1 MKLAKIYWAILLCI
15 VPLLLT
21 ALLKYTE
28 NIDTLENNLIDLR
41 YRYANPEHP
50 FTDKLVIVDI
60 DEVTL
65 DTYKSTPIFGR
76 WPWKRNVYQ
85 PILEY
90 IAGGMPKLILF
101 DIMFFEESP
110 EDETLIE
117 ATESLGIVSHA
128 VNLNKEDLSS
138 EEDKI
143 YEEGVPENILNK
155 SLHPENVDIMNLK
168 NYNILQFPI
177 PGIAAIAPYVHAVTY
192 TPDSDGVG
200 RRGFLF
206 FKYRKSYF
214 ASLGFTGFLSQHP
227 QKTIKATNS
236 SIIAISEDG
245 TVRNIPTDYNAFRLH
260 YYSKA
265 TIDNMPRI
273 SMSGVID
280 SRRALDGG
288 EIDNLDS
295 LKVPPSAFT
304 NKVVIIGTSA
314 ASTSDT
320 RLTPYGDRPG
330 YMYHAIQYSNLMEN
344 HFLHIAP
351 HWMGMVVLGLS
362 LPLCVFLSVYSKNIG
377 LRIVVPAS
385 LLAIYPLIAFIVFK
399 YDIHLPLAEFAVGY
413 PIAFLSSLGYLTLTE
428 GAEKRKYSK
437 VLSNMVDPTI
447 VSEALTDLEALKKGG
462 EMEITAFFSD
472 VAGFSTISEQLSS
485 EDLAAL
491 LNEYLSAMTIILKL
505 NKGTLD
511 KYIGDAVVGI
521 FGAPIKREVHFL
533 EAARASLEMITR
545 LAELKKYWKENNLYS
560 KDAQDMDV
568 RIGLNTGKAKVGF
581 MGTDTLASYT
591 MMGDTV
597 NLAARLE
604 AAGKDYGVNI
614 LISENTNKRIVSD
627 MFTRELDA
635 VRVKGKNEP
644 VKIFEL
650 ISLKGQSPQ
659 NIVDST
665 NYYEEGFRLYLQ
677 REWDKAIEKFNS
689 SKKAKGKKD
698 KAVEMLIERCSFYL
712 ENPPEATWDGA
723 FTRTHK

>member
-1 MKLAKIYWAILLCI
+1 MPLILT
-15 VPLLLT
+15 V
-21 ALLKYTE
+21 LLKFSGFTE
-28 NIDTLENNLIDLR
+28 SLENNLIDLR

-65 DTYKSTPIFGR
+65 DAYKSTPIFGR

-110 EDETLIE
+110 EDDPLIE
-117 ATESLGIVSHA
+117 ATEALGIVSHA
-128 VNLNKEDLSS
+128 VNLNKEDLSQ

-143 YEEGVPENILNK
+143 YDESVPQNILDR
-155 SLHPENVDIMNLK
+155 SLHPENVDLLNLST
-168 NYNILQFPI
+168 YNILQFPI
-177 PGIAAIAPYVHAVTY
+177 PRIAEIAPYVHAVTY

-200 RRGFLF
+200 RRGFIF
-206 FKYRKSYF
+206 FKYRNSYF
-214 ASLGFTGFLSQHP
+214 SSLGFTGYLSQHP
-227 QKTIKATNS
+227 QK
-236 SIIAISEDG
+236 SIVVKDNHIDVTSIDDTKIS
-245 TVRNIPTDYNAFRLH
+245 IPTEKSAFRLH
-260 YYSKA
+260 YYSKE
-265 TIDNMPRI
+265 TIDHMPRI

-280 SRRALDGG
+280 SRRA
-288 EIDNLDS
+288 IDSEEVTDFSS
-295 LKVPPSAFT
+295 LKVPPTAFQD
-304 NKVVIIGTSA
+304 KVVIIGTSA

-330 YMYHAIQYSNLMEN
+330 YMYHAIQYSNLMEK
-344 HFLHIAP
+344 HFLHMAP
-351 HWMGMVVLGLS
+351 EWLGIGLLLIM
-362 LPLCVFLSVYSKNIG
+362 LPFNVTLSVFSKNIG
-377 LRIVVPAS
+377 MRIVVPA
-385 LLAIYPLIAFIVFK
+385 LLFIIYPLIAFLVFR
-399 YDIHLPLAEFAVGY
+399 YDIHLPLSEFAIAY
-413 PIAFLSSLGYLTLTE
+413 PLTFLGSLGYLTLTE

-485 EDLAAL
+485 ADLAAL

-521 FGAPIKREVHFL
+521 FGAPIKRDEHFL
-533 EAARASLEMITR
+533 EAARASLEMISR

-614 LISENTNKRIVSD
+614 LISENTNLKVKAE

-650 ISLKGQSPQ
+650 ISKKGESPQ
-659 NIVDST
+659 NIVDAT
-665 NYYEEGFRLYLQ
+665 GYYEEGFNLYLK
-677 REWDKAIEKFNS
+677 REWEKSIQKFIDA
-689 SKKAKGKKD
+689 KKAKGKKD
-698 KAVEMLIERCSFYL
+698 KAVEMLIERCTFYL
-712 ENPPEATWDGA
+712 ENPPEATWDGV

>member
-1 MKLAKIYWAILLCI
+1 
-15 VPLLLT
+15 VPLILT
-21 ALLKYTE
+21 VLLKFSGFTE
-28 NIDTLENNLIDLR
+28 SLENNLIDLR

-65 DTYKSTPIFGR
+65 DAYKSTPIFGR

-110 EDETLIE
+110 EDDPLIE
-117 ATESLGIVSHA
+117 ATEALGIVSHA
-128 VNLNKEDLSS
+128 VNLNKEDLSQ

-143 YEEGVPENILNK
+143 YDESVPQNILDR
-155 SLHPENVDIMNLK
+155 SLHPENVDLLNLST
-168 NYNILQFPI
+168 YNILQFPI
-177 PGIAAIAPYVHAVTY
+177 PRIAEIAPYVHAVTY

-200 RRGFLF
+200 RRGFIF
-206 FKYRKSYF
+206 FKYRNSYF
-214 ASLGFTGFLSQHP
+214 SSLGFTGYLSQHP
-227 QKTIKATNS
+227 QK
-236 SIIAISEDG
+236 SIVVKDNHIDVTSIDDTKIS
-245 TVRNIPTDYNAFRLH
+245 IPTEKSAFRLH
-260 YYSKA
+260 YYSKE
-265 TIDNMPRI
+265 TIDHMPRI

-280 SRRALDGG
+280 SRRA
-288 EIDNLDS
+288 IDSEEVTDFSS
-295 LKVPPSAFT
+295 LKVPPTAFQD
-304 NKVVIIGTSA
+304 KVVIIGTSA

-330 YMYHAIQYSNLMEN
+330 YMYHAIQYSNLMEK
-344 HFLHIAP
+344 HFLHMAP
-351 HWMGMVVLGLS
+351 EWLGIGLLLIM
-362 LPLCVFLSVYSKNIG
+362 LPFNVTLSVFSKNIG
-377 LRIVVPAS
+377 MRIVVPA
-385 LLAIYPLIAFIVFK
+385 LLFIIYPLIAFLVFR
-399 YDIHLPLAEFAVGY
+399 YDIHLPLSEFAIAY
-413 PIAFLSSLGYLTLTE
+413 PLTFLGSLGYLTLTE

-485 EDLAAL
+485 ADLAAL

-521 FGAPIKREVHFL
+521 FGAPIKRDEHFL
-533 EAARASLEMITR
+533 EAARASLEMISR

-614 LISENTNKRIVSD
+614 LISENTNLKVKAE

-650 ISLKGQSPQ
+650 ISKKGESPQ
-659 NIVDST
+659 NIVDAT
-665 NYYEEGFRLYLQ
+665 GYYEEGFNLYLK
-677 REWDKAIEKFNS
+677 REWEKSIQKFIDA
-689 SKKAKGKKD
+689 KKAKGKKD
-698 KAVEMLIERCSFYL
+698 KAVEMLIERCTFYL
-712 ENPPEATWDGA
+712 ENPPEATWDGV

>member
-1 MKLAKIYWAILLCI
+1 MKLTKIHWAIILCI
-15 VPLLLT
+15 VPLILT
-21 ALLKYTE
+21 VLLKFSGFTE
-28 NIDTLENNLIDLR
+28 SLENNLIDLR

-65 DTYKSTPIFGR
+65 DAYKSTPIFGR

-110 EDETLIE
+110 EDDPLIE
-117 ATESLGIVSHA
+117 ATEALGIVSHA
-128 VNLNKEDLSS
+128 VNLNKEDLSQ

-143 YEEGVPENILNK
+143 YDESVPQNILDR
-155 SLHPENVDIMNLK
+155 SLHPENVDLLNLST
-168 NYNILQFPI
+168 YNILQFPI
-177 PGIAAIAPYVHAVTY
+177 PRIAEIAPYVHAVTY

-200 RRGFLF
+200 RRGFIF
-206 FKYRKSYF
+206 FKYRNSYF
-214 ASLGFTGFLSQHP
+214 SSLGFTGYLSQHP
-227 QKTIKATNS
+227 QK
-236 SIIAISEDG
+236 SIVVKDNHIDVTSIDDTKIS
-245 TVRNIPTDYNAFRLH
+245 IPTEKSAFRLH
-260 YYSKA
+260 YYSKE
-265 TIDNMPRI
+265 TIDHMPRI

-280 SRRALDGG
+280 SRRA
-288 EIDNLDS
+288 IDSEEVTDFSS
-295 LKVPPSAFT
+295 LKVPPTAFQD
-304 NKVVIIGTSA
+304 KVVIIGTSA

-330 YMYHAIQYSNLMEN
+330 YMYHAIQYSNLMEK
-344 HFLHIAP
+344 HFLHMAP
-351 HWMGMVVLGLS
+351 EWLGIGLLLIM
-362 LPLCVFLSVYSKNIG
+362 LPFNVTLSVFSKNIG
-377 LRIVVPAS
+377 MRIVVPA
-385 LLAIYPLIAFIVFK
+385 LLFIIYPLIAFLVFR
-399 YDIHLPLAEFAVGY
+399 YDIHLPLSEFAIAY
-413 PIAFLSSLGYLTLTE
+413 PLTFLGSLGYLTLTE

-485 EDLAAL
+485 ADLAAL

-521 FGAPIKREVHFL
+521 FGAPIKRDEHFL
-533 EAARASLEMITR
+533 EAARASLEMISR

-614 LISENTNKRIVSD
+614 LISENTNLKVKAE

-650 ISLKGQSPQ
+650 ISKKGESPQ
-659 NIVDST
+659 NIVDAT
-665 NYYEEGFRLYLQ
+665 GYYEEGFNLYLK
-677 REWDKAIEKFNS
+677 REWEKSIQKFIDA
-689 SKKAKGKKD
+689 KKAKGKKD
-698 KAVEMLIERCSFYL
+698 KAVEMLIERCTFYL
-712 ENPPEATWDGA
+712 ENPPEATWDGV

>member
-1 MKLAKIYWAILLCI
+1 LKLTKIHWAIILCI
-15 VPLLLT
+15 VPLILT
-21 ALLKYTE
+21 VLLKFSGFTE
-28 NIDTLENNLIDLR
+28 SLENNLIDLR

-65 DTYKSTPIFGR
+65 DAYKSTPIFGR

-110 EDETLIE
+110 EDDPLIE
-117 ATESLGIVSHA
+117 ATEALGIVSHA
-128 VNLNKEDLSS
+128 VNLNKEDLSQ

-143 YEEGVPENILNK
+143 YDESVPQNILDR
-155 SLHPENVDIMNLK
+155 SLHPENVDLLNLST
-168 NYNILQFPI
+168 YNILQFPI
-177 PGIAAIAPYVHAVTY
+177 PRIAEIAPYVHAVTY

-200 RRGFLF
+200 RRGFIF
-206 FKYRKSYF
+206 FKYRNSYF
-214 ASLGFTGFLSQHP
+214 SSLGFTGYLSQHP
-227 QKTIKATNS
+227 QK
-236 SIIAISEDG
+236 SIVVKDNHIDVTSIDDTKIS
-245 TVRNIPTDYNAFRLH
+245 IPTEKSAFRLH
-260 YYSKA
+260 YYSKE
-265 TIDNMPRI
+265 TIDHMPRI

-280 SRRALDGG
+280 SRRA
-288 EIDNLDS
+288 IDSEEVTDFSS
-295 LKVPPSAFT
+295 LKVPPTAFQD
-304 NKVVIIGTSA
+304 KVVIIGTSA

-330 YMYHAIQYSNLMEN
+330 YMYHAIQYSNLMEK
-344 HFLHIAP
+344 HFLHMAP
-351 HWMGMVVLGLS
+351 EWLGIGLLLIM
-362 LPLCVFLSVYSKNIG
+362 LPFNVTLSVFSKNIG
-377 LRIVVPAS
+377 MRIVVPA
-385 LLAIYPLIAFIVFK
+385 LLFIIYPLIAFLVFR
-399 YDIHLPLAEFAVGY
+399 YDIHLPLSEFAIAY
-413 PIAFLSSLGYLTLTE
+413 PLTFLGSLGYLTLTE

-485 EDLAAL
+485 ADLAAL

-521 FGAPIKREVHFL
+521 FGAPIKRDEHFL
-533 EAARASLEMITR
+533 EAARASLEMISR

-614 LISENTNKRIVSD
+614 LISENTNLKVKAE

-650 ISLKGQSPQ
+650 ISKKGESPQ
-659 NIVDST
+659 NIVDAT
-665 NYYEEGFRLYLQ
+665 GYYEEGFNLYLK
-677 REWDKAIEKFNS
+677 REWEKSIQKFIDA
-689 SKKAKGKKD
+689 KKAKGKKD
-698 KAVEMLIERCSFYL
+698 KAVEMLIERCTFYL
-712 ENPPEATWDGA
+712 ENPPEATWDGV

>member
-1 MKLAKIYWAILLCI
+1 LKLTKIHWAIILCI
-15 VPLLLT
+15 VPLILT
-21 ALLKYTE
+21 VLLKFSGFTE
-28 NIDTLENNLIDLR
+28 SLENNLIDLR

-65 DTYKSTPIFGR
+65 DAYKSTPIFGR

-110 EDETLIE
+110 EDDPLIE
-117 ATESLGIVSHA
+117 ATEALGIVSHA
-128 VNLNKEDLSS
+128 VNLNKEDLSQ

-143 YEEGVPENILNK
+143 YEESVPQNILDR
-155 SLHPENVDIMNLK
+155 SLHPENVDLLK
-168 NYNILQFPI
+168 LSTYNILQFPI
-177 PGIAAIAPYVHAVTY
+177 PRIAEIAPYVHAVTY

-200 RRGFLF
+200 RRGFIF
-206 FKYRKSYF
+206 FKYRNSYF
-214 ASLGFTGFLSQHP
+214 SSLGFTGYLSQHP
-227 QKTIKATNS
+227 QK
-236 SIIAISEDG
+236 SIVVKDNRIDVTSIDNTEIS
-245 TVRNIPTDYNAFRLH
+245 IPTEKSAFRLH
-260 YYSKA
+260 YYSKE
-265 TIDNMPRI
+265 TIDHMPRI

-280 SRRALDGG
+280 SRRAIDSE
-288 EIDNLDS
+288 EITDFSS
-295 LKVPPSAFT
+295 LKVPPTAFT
-304 NKVVIIGTSA
+304 DKVVIIGTSA

-330 YMYHAIQYSNLMEN
+330 YMYHAIQYSNLMEK
-344 HFLHIAP
+344 HFLHMAP
-351 HWMGMVVLGLS
+351 EWLGIGLLLIM
-362 LPLCVFLSVYSKNIG
+362 LPFNVTLSVFSKNIG
-377 LRIVVPAS
+377 MRIVVPA
-385 LLAIYPLIAFIVFK
+385 LLFIIYPLIAFLVFR
-399 YDIHLPLAEFAVGY
+399 YDIHLPLSEFAIAY
-413 PIAFLSSLGYLTLTE
+413 PLTFLGSLGYLTLTE

-485 EDLAAL
+485 ADLAAL

-521 FGAPIKREVHFL
+521 FGAPIKRDEHFL
-533 EAARASLEMITR
+533 EAARASLEMISR

-614 LISENTNKRIVSD
+614 LISENTNLKVKAE

-650 ISLKGQSPQ
+650 ISKKGESPQ
-659 NIVDST
+659 NIVDAT
-665 NYYEEGFRLYLQ
+665 GYYEEGFNLYLK
-677 REWDKAIEKFNS
+677 REWEKSIQKFTDA
-689 SKKAKGKKD
+689 KKAKGKKD
-698 KAVEMLIERCSFYL
+698 KAVEMLIERCTFYL
-712 ENPPEATWDGA
+712 ENPPEATWDGV